1 MKQVQF
7 IRRVLKP
14 AVFLLALIPAALLLR
29 DGLTGGLGVNPIEE
43 ITHRTGTWTLTFLMF
58 TLAVTPAR
66 RVLRLNALI
75 HLRRMLGLFAFFYA
89 SLHFL
94 TYIVLDQFFLLTAII
109 DDIAERPYITVGFT
123 SFVLLIPLAATSTN
137 RMVKRLGGK
146 RWQRLHRLVYVA
158 AAGGVLHF
166 LWQIKADARR
176 PLIYAAVLAVLLGY
190 RLWAKRERA
199 RKVVQ
204 RRHRETAEDARGAVV
219 P

>member
-1 MKQVQF
+1 MTQVQF
-7 IRRVLKP
+7 VRRVLKP
-14 AVFLLALIPAALLLR
+14 AAFVVSLIPAALLLK
-29 DGLTGGLGVNPIEE
+29 DGLAGGLGVNPIEE

-75 HLRRMLGLFAFFYA
+75 HLRRMLGLFAFSYA
-89 SLHFL
+89 CLHFL
-94 TYIVLDQFFLLTAII
+94 TYIVLDQFFALAAII

-123 SFVLLIPLAATSTN
+123 SFVLLIPLALTSTN
-137 RMVKRLGGK
+137 KMVRRLGGK

-158 AAGGVLHF
+158 AAGGVVHF
-166 LWQIKADARR
+166 LWQIKADSRR

-190 RLWAKRERA
+190 RLWARRERA
-199 RKVVQ
+199 KNVVQ
-204 RRHRETAEDARGAVV
+204 RDRETAEGNRSAVV